1 LVDLMRMARKEWDA
15 FSRGSAIRRGGY
27 AGFNLDDLAGGP
39 VGQVAIRRGGYA
51 GFNRNVAVAMGSR
64 LASVDDAPEE
74 AEVRRRHGLRPQGL
88 GTRTKW

>member
-1 LVDLMRMARKEWDA
+1 VDLMRMMRKEWDA

-27 AGFNLDDLAGGP
+27 AGFN
-39 VGQVAIRRGGYA
+39 
-51 GFNRNVAVAMGSR
+51 RNVAVAMGSW